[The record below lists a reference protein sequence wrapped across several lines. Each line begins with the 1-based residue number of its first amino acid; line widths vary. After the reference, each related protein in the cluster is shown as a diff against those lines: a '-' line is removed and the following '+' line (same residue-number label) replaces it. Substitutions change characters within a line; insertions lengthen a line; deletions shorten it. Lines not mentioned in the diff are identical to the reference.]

1 MLPGI
6 IGTFQATEAIKLLTG
21 IGEPMIGKL
30 LHYDALSS
38 RFKSFNITQDP
49 KCRLCGENPSINEPM
64 EIKGHCNNENSLPEI
79 EIKELE
85 KIISASKNYNL
96 LDVRTDNEFNEY
108 RINPSIWIP
117 LDELDGRIS
126 ELSASEPLYVICK
139 SGVRSSRAVSILHS
153 KGLNNATNVS
163 GGIDAWKK
171 EIDTTQPNS

>member
-64 EIKGHCNNENSLPEI
+64 EIKGHCNNKDSLPEI

-85 KIISASKNYNL
+85 KIINASKNYN
-96 LDVRTDNEFNEY
+96 VRPTSAKVSKYVFVRLFKKNIFV
-108 RINPSIWIP
+108 PK
-117 LDELDGRIS
+117 
-126 ELSASEPLYVICK
+126 LSAHASCEK
-139 SGVRSSRAVSILHS
+139 
-153 KGLNNATNVS
+153 
-163 GGIDAWKK
+163 
-171 EIDTTQPNS
+171 